1 MNNAWYHCGRCGS
14 LFESSLGLDEE
25 RLCPECG
32 RKPVI
37 GTWPAEDAVSTEG
50 KKEQPSFEKRG
61 DASDEGGK
69 RAVRKKRRK
78 NTMMRIVVIWL
89 IILLLAI
96 WNRQRKEGSGN
107 DREAPSDAGKGNLA
121 EGTLADERIAL
132 LVKALPDCHRA
143 LAGFLTGG
151 TPEIRNQFV
160 ADPIGTAGKMA
171 GFYRN
176 NPFPSVDVNALKRI
190 GQEPILVGDEW
201 MIETRWQSPEGIA
214 FDAVFRREGSVWKL
228 DWEHFS
234 RYSDHPWALF
244 LAGEGPDE
252 AEFRLLARNVAEGDK
267 AEMTGSR
274 LRFVLMSPVFGKAGE
289 TGMASPEL
297 VVDRRSDEGLLL
309 QAAFQA
315 KSEGTRLFGGTMAPM
330 EPEGLARVRVR
341 IKRGEFGGTRSFTLE
356 KVVAGH
362 WLGVDEPGFDLDKLK
377 DDIFS
382 GD

>member
-1 MNNAWYHCGRCGS
+1 
-14 LFESSLGLDEE
+14 
-25 RLCPECG
+25 
-32 RKPVI
+32 
-37 GTWPAEDAVSTEG
+37 
-50 KKEQPSFEKRG
+50 
-61 DASDEGGK
+61 
-69 RAVRKKRRK
+69 
-78 NTMMRIVVIWL
+78 
-89 IILLLAI
+89 
-96 WNRQRKEGSGN
+96 
-107 DREAPSDAGKGNLA
+107 
-121 EGTLADERIAL
+121 
-132 LVKALPDCHRA
+132 
-143 LAGFLTGG
+143 
-151 TPEIRNQFV
+151 
-160 ADPIGTAGKMA
+160 MA

-176 NPFPSVDVNALKRI
+176 NPFPSVDVHRLKRI

-309 QAAFQA
+309 QEAFQA

-330 EPEGLARVRVR
+330 EPEELARVRVR